1 MKILLAVDVQR
12 DFCPGGALAVPDGDG
27 IVPLVNAL
35 LKSPEFDLRIASKD
49 WHPAG
54 HISFFD
60 NHAGKQAFETIE
72 LGTGPQTLWPRHC
85 VQFSPGAELHPG
97 LSEAAFDY
105 VVCKGTSVNV
115 DSYSAFYDN
124 NRAQETELRSI
135 IEREAAAR
143 GVSRDNVT
151 LVVCGLALDYCVA
164 ATLRDAVELGFKCEL
179 VLDGCRAVNLNAGDD
194 TKVLRDLIARGV
206 TIYSG
211 REIIQPNRRELPIQL

>member
-1 MKILLAVDVQR
+1 MRILIAVDVQK

-27 IVPLVNAL
+27 IVPLVNSL
-35 LKSPEFDLRIASKD
+35 LKSSEFDLRVASKD
-49 WHPAG
+49 WHPAD

-60 NHAGKQAFETIE
+60 NHPGKQVFETIE
-72 LGTGPQTLWPRHC
+72 VSGGAQTLWPRHC
-85 VQFSPGAELHPG
+85 EQFSPGAELHEG

-105 VVCKGTSVNV
+105 VVCKGMNSNV

-124 NRAQETELRSI
+124 NRAQETQLRSI

-143 GVSRDNVT
+143 GVSRENVT

-194 TKVLRDLIARGV
+194 TKVLRDLISRGV
-206 TIYSG
+206 SVYSS
-211 REIIQPNRRELPIQL
+211 REVVQLNRRELPIQL